1 MLACR
6 YPQQVFLRLQ
16 RLRVPAELGQGI
28 DVLLDQR
35 HLLRSEQ
42 PFVPA
47 PEGDRLVEALHR
59 EVMPLAVVIGRS
71 EAGIGSREPVLL
83 GAART
88 FDELDYLQVRG
99 LGTDIVIG
107 QVLHHAEV
115 HQRNLQLFGRWRG
128 GLRPG
133 EFEHARGVRHGVR
146 VPSRVELGAEARV
159 GIGRAGGC
167 RVACGV
173 TRRRCNGVLGRR
185 RDGLRER
192 RACHGKPGPRCRDE
206 PLAPRAG
213 SGHRGVGTVTHRAR
227 LTCARRG
234 FNRGRRA
241 RNCRN
246 PRRAGCPRRCR
257 PRSGGPASVPRGRD
271 AARPP
276 AAR

>member
-1 MLACR
+1 MLAR
-6 YPQQVFLRLQ
+6 RDPQQVFLRLQ

-35 HLLRSEQ
+35 HLLRREQ

-71 EAGIGSREPVLL
+71 ETGVSSREPILL
-83 GAART
+83 RTART
-88 FDELDYLQVRG
+88 LDELDHLQVRG
-99 LGTDIVIG
+99 LGTDVVSG

-115 HQRNLQLFGRWRG
+115 HQRNLHLFGRWRG
-128 GLRPG
+128 GLRLG
-133 EFEHARGVRHGVR
+133 EFEHAPGMRHSFR

-159 GIGRAGGC
+159 GVGRAGG
-167 RVACGV
+167 RRGTCGV
-173 TRRRCNGVLGRR
+173 ARRRRNGVLGRR
-185 RDGLRER
+185 GDGLRKR
-192 RACHGKPGPRCRDE
+192 RACHGEPGPRGRDE

-213 SGHRGVGTVTHRAR
+213 SRHRGVETVTHRAR

-246 PRRAGCPRRCR
+246 PRRAGCLRRCR
-257 PRSGGPASVPRGRD
+257 PRSGGPATAPRGRD

-276 AAR
+276 SAR